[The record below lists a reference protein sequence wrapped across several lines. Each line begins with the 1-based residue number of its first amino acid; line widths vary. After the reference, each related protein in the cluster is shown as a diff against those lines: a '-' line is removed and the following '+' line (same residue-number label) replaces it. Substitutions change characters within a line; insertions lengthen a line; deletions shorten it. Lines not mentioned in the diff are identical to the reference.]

1 MPKSYYD
8 TIPGGKI
15 IDVPMLNDSDLPENK
30 NALRNNLAQQIK
42 HKELV
47 NLQYNK

>member
-1 MPKSYYD
+1 MSEL
-8 TIPGGKI
+8 
-15 IDVPMLNDSDLPENK
+15 IDQLLSESIEINPENK